1 MQGYSAEPK
10 PLTSYAALV
19 GTYNL
24 ALGAGLLVSRNLP
37 ERSSISDVVLLGV
50 ATHKFSRLL
59 TKDRVTS
66 VLRAPFVRYQHD
78 AGPGEVEEEARGEGA
93 RRAIGELVVCP
104 YCIGVWV
111 ATALGFGLAWQPR
124 RTRFLLNVGTAL
136 TISDFLHHGLK
147 AAEERS

>member
-10 PLTSYAALV
+10 PLKSHAALV
-19 GTYNL
+19 GSFTL

-37 ERSSISDVVLLGV
+37 ERSSITDVVLLGV
-50 ATHKFSRLL
+50 ATHKYSRLL

-66 VLRAPFVRYQHD
+66 VLRAPFVRYQGD

-93 RRAIGELVVCP
+93 QRAIGELVVCP
-104 YCIGVWV
+104 YCIGVWI

>member
-10 PLTSYAALV
+10 PLKSYAALV
-19 GTYNL
+19 GSFNL
-24 ALGAGLLVSRNLP
+24 ALGAGLLMSRNLP

-50 ATHKFSRLL
+50 ATHKYSRLL

-66 VLRAPFVRYQHD
+66 VLRAPFVRYQGD

-93 RRAIGELVVCP
+93 RYAIGELVVCP
-104 YCIGVWV
+104 YCIGVWI

-124 RTRFLLNVGTAL
+124 RTRFLLNIGTAL

>member
-1 MQGYSAEPK
+1 MQGYSPDPK
-10 PLTSYAALV
+10 PLKSYAALV
-19 GTYNL
+19 GVFNL
-24 ALGAGLLVSRNLP
+24 ALGAGLLVSRDLP
-37 ERSSISDVVLLGV
+37 TRSSLTDVLLLGV
-50 ATHKFSRLL
+50 ATHKYSRLA

-66 VLRAPFVRYQHD
+66 VLRAPFVRYQRD

-93 RRAIGELVVCP
+93 RRAVGELLVCP
-104 YCIGVWV
+104 YCVGVWI

-136 TISDFLHHGLK
+136 AIADFLHHGLK

>member
-19 GTYNL
+19 GTFNL

-37 ERSSISDVVLLGV
+37 ERSSITDVVLLGV
-50 ATHKFSRLL
+50 ATHKYSRLL

-66 VLRAPFVRYQHD
+66 VLRAPFVRYQRD

-104 YCIGVWV
+104 YCIGGWV

>member
-1 MQGYSAEPK
+1 MQGYSGEPK

-19 GTYNL
+19 GTFNL

-37 ERSSISDVVLLGV
+37 ERSSITDVVLLGM
-50 ATHKFSRLL
+50 ATHKYSRLL

-136 TISDFLHHGLK
+136 TIADFLHHGLK

>member
-10 PLTSYAALV
+10 PLKSYAALV
-19 GTYNL
+19 GSFNL
-24 ALGAGLLVSRNLP
+24 ALGAGLLMSRNLP

-50 ATHKFSRLL
+50 ATHKYSRLL

-66 VLRAPFVRYQHD
+66 VLRAPFVRYQGD
-78 AGPGEVEEEARGEGA
+78 AGPGEVEEDARGEGA
-93 RRAIGELVVCP
+93 RYAIGELVVCP
-104 YCIGVWV
+104 YCIGVWI

>member
-10 PLTSYAALV
+10 PLKAYAALV
-19 GTYNL
+19 GTFNL
-24 ALGAGLLVSRNLP
+24 ALGVGLLVSRDLP
-37 ERSSISDVVLLGV
+37 KRSSITDLVLLGV
-50 ATHKFSRLL
+50 ATHKYSRLM

-66 VLRAPFVRYQHD
+66 VLRAPFVRYQRD

-104 YCIGVWV
+104 YCVGVWIV
-111 ATALGFGLAWQPR
+111 TALGFGLAWQPR

-136 TISDFLHHGLK
+136 AISDFLHHGLK

>member
-78 AGPGEVEEEARGEGA
+78 AGPGEVEEEPRGEGA

>member
-19 GTYNL
+19 GTFNL

-37 ERSSISDVVLLGV
+37 ERSSITDVVLLGV
-50 ATHKFSRLL
+50 ATHKYSRLL

-66 VLRAPFVRYQHD
+66 VLRAPFVRYQRD